1 MKVDLPEILRLSGKQ
16 NLRVC
21 VIPRSKRENS
31 YRCNQLYL
39 RTTIQLVTQ
48 QLNGFIDGTHDII
61 RHTDT
66 TTTHLARSGH
76 GGAGELPYVGITK
89 DTCNISDDVIGQD
102 ILLIDDLYTKTVNID
117 EDCIQA
123 LLDKGARSVIFTL
136 SAKRCQ
142 DSENTLYM
150 KYSENALNILT
161 VRTFPQKGPAWIDK
175 NLRGNEDLSILY
187 HLLETH
193 EYEFMKKRERIES
206 AINQL
211 GNCADGLVAIGDA
224 NFPSLRG
231 SVKPADKPFAL
242 FYKGDISLLSKDNL
256 NIAVIGVLN
265 PDEKIELTERMVTSE
280 IIKHNATI
288 VSGLAL
294 GCDSIA
300 HQTAL
305 EKGARTIAILPST
318 LDSILPK
325 ENVEL
330 AEKLLKQEDCLLVNI
345 TKFPKVEMTW

>member
-1 MKVDLPEILRLSGKQ
+1 
-16 NLRVC
+16 
-21 VIPRSKRENS
+21 
-31 YRCNQLYL
+31 
-39 RTTIQLVTQ
+39 
-48 QLNGFIDGTHDII
+48 
-61 RHTDT
+61 
-66 TTTHLARSGH
+66 
-76 GGAGELPYVGITK
+76 
-89 DTCNISDDVIGQD
+89 
-102 ILLIDDLYTKTVNID
+102 
-117 EDCIQA
+117 
-123 LLDKGARSVIFTL
+123 
-136 SAKRCQ
+136 
-142 DSENTLYM
+142 M

-175 NLRGNEDLSILY
+175 KIRGNEDLSILY

-206 AINQL
+206 VINQL
-211 GNCADGLVAIGDA
+211 ENCTDGLVAIGDA

-300 HQTAL
+300 HKTAL

-330 AEKLLKQEDCLLVNI
+330 AEKIVEAGGLLISEYYEAPKSRNDMVSRFVVRDRLQALFSDAVLLSASYAPNNLGNDCGSRHAMEKAKSYGIKRGVIYNDSKHHNIAMYDLNRQILAEDRSVIRIDSANMSEAVLRLV
-345 TKFPKVEMTW
+345 TKTNKHILF